1 MYALVINVLQVHS
14 VLSFDEDLEACFR
27 RFEDD
32 AVVDALDNS
41 NGLQSQDVSA
51 RDVLPPLS
59 DSFVRGIHPDE
70 VLGCNGMKAAAHVL
84 GNGRAVAREFQQ
96 QGAKVN
102 ALDLD
107 QVCVWCILCFLA
119 NRTHI
124 VIGVASVSIIWIFVY
139 VRYFYSPYV
148 SPPSL
153 ASFTVL
159 PLLYVCGMP

>member
-59 DSFVRGIHPDE
+59 DSFIRGIHPDE

-84 GNGRAVAREFQQ
+84 GNGRDVAREFQQ

-107 QVCVWCILCFLA
+107 QVCVLSIL
-119 NRTHI
+119 
-124 VIGVASVSIIWIFVY
+124 
-139 VRYFYSPYV
+139 
-148 SPPSL
+148 
-153 ASFTVL
+153 
-159 PLLYVCGMP
+159 